1 MKGELTGGAPTGS
14 VVFGTDESIADE
26 MAVYPLTGRFL
37 MGRLRHSLSAGERRL
52 LEGLVVETRA
62 IEAGAIMLSRGELVN
77 HSTILIDGYMMRT
90 GHDGSRRF
98 ILGLQVPGDFVD
110 LHGFALKRL
119 DHNLV
124 AAGPV
129 RVGIVP
135 HERLE
140 EVMQNEPH
148 LARILWFATLLDAAI
163 HREWI
168 MKLEQLTAAR
178 RVAHVFAE
186 LWQRLEQVGLSRTDS
201 VRTPLIQADLA
212 DMCGTTAIHMNR
224 ALAQIRKEGIGELR
238 RGTLYVPDRRRL
250 EEFGMFDPSYL
261 YGKGGL
267 APGTALDAGTPG

>member
-1 MKGELTGGAPTGS
+1 MVYGS
-14 VVFGTDESIADE
+14 DESIERELAE
-26 MAVYPLTGRFL
+26 YPLTARFL
-37 MGRLRHSLSAGERRL
+37 MGRLRHALSADEKRL
-52 LEGLVVETRA
+52 LEGLVIDTKTV
-62 IEAGAIMLSRGELVN
+62 EAGATLLRRGELIN

-119 DHNLV
+119 DHDLV

-129 RVGIVP
+129 TIGIVP
-135 HERLE
+135 HEGLE
-140 EVMQNEPH
+140 EVMRTQPH

-186 LWQRLEQVGLSRTDS
+186 LWQRLDHVGLGRTDS

-224 ALAQIRKEGIGELR
+224 ALAQLRKEGVGELR
-238 RGTLYVPDRRRL
+238 RGTLYVSGRRQL
-250 EEFGMFDPSYL
+250 EQFGMFDPSYL

-267 APGTALDAGTPG
+267 AVGGALDFATPG

>member
-1 MKGELTGGAPTGS
+1 MKGAPAGGSQARRMTEEAGMDIGQELA
-14 VVFGTDESIADE
+14 A
-26 MAVYPLTGRFL
+26 YPLTGRFL
-37 MGRLRHSLSAGERRL
+37 MGRLRHALSQEERQL
-52 LEGLVVETRA
+52 LEASVTETRMV
-62 IEAGAIMLSRGELVN
+62 EAGTTLLRRGELIN

-119 DHNLV
+119 DHDLV
-124 AAGPV
+124 AAGPA
-129 RVGIVP
+129 RVGMVQ

-140 EVMQNEPH
+140 EIMQHWPH

>member
-1 MKGELTGGAPTGS
+1 MM
-14 VVFGTDESIADE
+14 FGADE
-26 MAVYPLTGRFL
+26 NIAQEIAAYPHTGRFL
-37 MGRLRHSLSAGERRL
+37 MGRLRHALSADERAI
-52 LEGLVVETRA
+52 LESSVTETRV
-62 IEAGAIMLSRGELVN
+62 IEGGATLLRRGELIN

-90 GHDGSRRF
+90 NHDGSRRF
-98 ILGLQVPGDFVD
+98 ILGLHVPGDFVD

-119 DHNLV
+119 DHDLV

-129 RVGIVP
+129 RVGTVQ
-135 HERLE
+135 HDRLE
-140 EVMQNEPH
+140 EVMAKWPH

-186 LWQRLEQVGLSRTDS
+186 LWQRLDYIGLGRNDS

-224 ALAQIRKEGIGELR
+224 ALAQLRKEGIGELR
-238 RGTLYVPDRRRL
+238 RGTLYVSDRRRL
-250 EEFGMFDPSYL
+250 EEFGMFDSSYL

-267 APGTALDAGTPG
+267 APGATLDLKVPA

>member
-1 MKGELTGGAPTGS
+1 M
-14 VVFGTDESIADE
+14 ADE
-26 MAVYPLTGRFL
+26 LAAFPLTGRFL
-37 MGRLRHSLSAGERRL
+37 MGRLRHSISARERQL
-52 LEGLVVETRA
+52 LEELVVETRSV
-62 IEAGAIMLSRGELVN
+62 EAGAIMLHRGQLVD

-90 GHDGSRRF
+90 GQEGSRRF

-119 DHNLV
+119 DHDLV
-124 AAGPV
+124 AAGPA

-140 EVMQNEPH
+140 EVMQKEPH

-186 LWQRLEQVGLSRTDS
+186 LWQRLDHVGLGRNDS

-224 ALAQIRKEGIGELR
+224 ALAQLRKEGIGELR
-238 RGTLYVPDRRRL
+238 RGTLYVSDRRRL
-250 EEFGMFDPSYL
+250 EEYGMFDSSYL
-261 YGKGGL
+261 YGRGGL
-267 APGTALDAGTPG
+267 APGTALDPKGPA